1 MTTTHTGDI
10 RVKFFGKGQPTYDRS
25 KIISRFPGRD
35 GVWGR
40 CKFIFDL
47 DCRDY
52 DWVLVYDDLNSKDGG
67 ERFSTRIEELACP
80 QKNTLLVTTEPS
92 SIKVYSRA
100 FTSQFGVVLTSQ
112 EPWALRHP
120 HAIFS
125 QPGLNW
131 FYGHDY
137 NHIRDNP
144 PLTKTS
150 EFSTVCSSK
159 QQKHTLHS
167 LRYEFTQ
174 KLKAVMP
181 ELEIFGHGVRP
192 IDSKTEAL
200 DSFRYHLAIE
210 NHLALHHWTEK
221 LSDSFLGLS
230 LPFYFGCPN
239 VFDYFPEG
247 SVVPID
253 IRNFDESVETIR
265 RTIHDN
271 AWEKRLDL
279 LKESRRR
286 VLEEY
291 HLFAVAEKI
300 IRERHQHGVGTQG
313 GRLLSRRAAR
323 HQNAWTGVSHILE
336 LANARVRN
344 YLATR

>member
-1 MTTTHTGDI
+1 MTIQHTGDI
-10 RVKFFGKGQPTYDRS
+10 RVKFYGKGQPTYDRS
-25 KIISRFPGRD
+25 RMISRFPGRD
-35 GVWGR
+35 GIWGR
-40 CKFIFDL
+40 CQFIFDL

-52 DWVLVYDDLNSKDGG
+52 DWVLVYDDLNSKEGG
-67 ERFSTRIEELACP
+67 ERFSTRVEELACP
-80 QKNTLLVTTEPS
+80 RENTLLVTTEPS
-92 SIKVYSRA
+92 SIKVYSHA
-100 FTSQFGVVLTSQ
+100 FTSQFGHVLTSQ
-112 EPWALRHP
+112 EPWAIHHP

-137 NHIRDNP
+137 NYIRDHP
-144 PLTKTS
+144 PLNKTLDL
-150 EFSTVCSSK
+150 STVCSSK
-159 QQKHTLHS
+159 QQRHTLHH

-174 KLKAVMP
+174 RLKNVLP

-192 IDSKTEAL
+192 IESKTEAL

-210 NHLALHHWTEK
+210 NHLCRHHWTEK

-253 IRNFDESVETIR
+253 IRDFDASVETIR
-265 RTIHDN
+265 QTIREN
-271 AWEKRLDL
+271 TWEKRLGL
-279 LKESRRR
+279 LQEARRR

-291 HLFAVAEKI
+291 HLFAVVEKI
-300 IRERHQHGVGTQG
+300 IREHHQTGGTRG
-313 GRLLSRRAAR
+313 GLLRSRRAAR
-323 HQNAWTGVSHILE
+323 HQNTWTAVSHGLE
-336 LANARVRN
+336 LAHVRARN
-344 YLATR
+344 FLASR